1 MTERSEIARK
11 EGRLR
16 TPVVDVFETAEGVTF
31 QFELPGVSRED
42 IDINLEGDALSVS
55 THADIKQAEHGEP
68 VLQEFTPANFSREF
82 VLSRDLDR
90 ENVQA
95 SWHDGVLALMVP
107 KAAAAKARK
116 IQISAQ

>member
-1 MTERSEIARK
+1 MTERGETRRK
-11 EGRLR
+11 EGRMR
-16 TPVVDVFETAEGVTF
+16 TPIVDVFETADGVTF

-42 IDINLEGDALSVS
+42 IDINLEGDSLSVS
-55 THADIKQAEHGEP
+55 THAAFKQGEHGEP

-95 SWHDGVLALMVP
+95 SWHDGVLALTVP
-107 KAAAAKARK
+107 KAEAAKPRK